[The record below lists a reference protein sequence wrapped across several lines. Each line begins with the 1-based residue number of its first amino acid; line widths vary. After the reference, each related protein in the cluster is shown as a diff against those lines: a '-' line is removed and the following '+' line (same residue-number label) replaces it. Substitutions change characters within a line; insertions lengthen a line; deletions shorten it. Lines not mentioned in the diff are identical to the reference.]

1 MIKNPLVAF
10 PLCALQNAD
19 SVLPDVVQQL
29 EGLSSA
35 WQQQAGD
42 AGELGA
48 AAAKLFASIRRWV
61 VERAGQTGEQGG
73 AEGSMDGSRRVS
85 TRASWELQ
93 LPSCLPA
100 SGGMME
106 RGRAAAMSH
115 ACPVNLTTLLP
126 SRSLV
131 QCVGDG

>member
-1 MIKNPLVAF
+1 MLENPLVTC
-10 PLCALQNAD
+10 PLCAPQNSD

-61 VERAGQTGEQGG
+61 VGRAGQTGEQGG
-73 AEGSMDGSRRVS
+73 AARLVDSSRRVS
-85 TRASWELQ
+85 TRASWEL
-93 LPSCLPA
+93 
-100 SGGMME
+100 
-106 RGRAAAMSH
+106 AAAKLFASNRKG
-115 ACPVNLTTLLP
+115 P
-126 SRSLV
+126 
-131 QCVGDG
+131 